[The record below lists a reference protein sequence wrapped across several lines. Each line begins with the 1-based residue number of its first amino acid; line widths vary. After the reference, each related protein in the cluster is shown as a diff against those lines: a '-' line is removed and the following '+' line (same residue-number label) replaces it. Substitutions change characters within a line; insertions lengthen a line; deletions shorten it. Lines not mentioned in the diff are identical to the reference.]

1 MNKSFNLID
10 KPWIPVSLR
19 GEVSLLQVFTDV
31 SIKELSGTVLENLSI
46 FKLLLAISQA
56 AFTPKDDEEWKK
68 TNLEDFGTR
77 VVNYLSKHHDLFDL
91 YSEKPFLQF
100 PILKEKNDP
109 KKILPLRLL
118 LPEVG
123 SSNNPVLTD
132 YNIQNVELDSVKA
145 RLLLQQMNFAFGGKK
160 VDQKICLSQGHKKS
174 ASGANGVSLGKNG
187 FLHSYYFGNSLLETI
202 FLNLMTQ
209 SDIAQVQVY
218 ESGIGTPPWE
228 CMPKGEIDD
237 IAMKLKNSYMGH
249 LVGLNRFCLLQ
260 DDSIITTE
268 GINYPSIKDGVADLS
283 VSTFI
288 RNFSKKSEIDA
299 VWANPEQ
306 KPWRQ
311 LSSIL
316 SFLHSNSTIYGCK
329 QIRLPMSR
337 ITSKGIPYCIWS
349 LGIQVLSN
357 SGEYYVKQKCDS
369 LSSVIRL
376 PNHEEQLSTWFD
388 TFETEVKSLEHLM
401 MKLRS
406 SVSGYFKDLSVENIS
421 TENVERQ
428 FWESCNDLSD
438 ELIRACFL
446 NKSLDFRKKVS
457 SIAENLYNATCDSST
472 ARQILSWSKHQLNLS
487 KYRAGEK

>member
-109 KKILPLRLL
+109 KKIRPLRLL

-174 ASGANGVSLGKNG
+174 AAGANGVSLGKNG

-237 IAMKLKNSYMGH
+237 IAVVFFALNKIVQDVDLKILLENWEGSNELIIVLKGSLEYLVNFTKAQNLEKL
-249 LVGLNRFCLLQ
+249 C
-260 DDSIITTE
+260 
-268 GINYPSIKDGVADLS
+268 
-283 VSTFI
+283 
-288 RNFSKKSEIDA
+288 
-299 VWANPEQ
+299 
-306 KPWRQ
+306 
-311 LSSIL
+311 
-316 SFLHSNSTIYGCK
+316 
-329 QIRLPMSR
+329 
-337 ITSKGIPYCIWS
+337 
-349 LGIQVLSN
+349 
-357 SGEYYVKQKCDS
+357 
-369 LSSVIRL
+369 SVI
-376 PNHEEQLSTWFD
+376 EELKT
-388 TFETEVKSLEHLM
+388 L
-401 MKLRS
+401 
-406 SVSGYFKDLSVENIS
+406 
-421 TENVERQ
+421 
-428 FWESCNDLSD
+428 
-438 ELIRACFL
+438 
-446 NKSLDFRKKVS
+446 
-457 SIAENLYNATCDSST
+457 
-472 ARQILSWSKHQLNLS
+472 
-487 KYRAGEK
+487 

>member
-174 ASGANGVSLGKNG
+174 AA
-187 FLHSYYFGNSLLETI
+187 
-202 FLNLMTQ
+202 
-209 SDIAQVQVY
+209 
-218 ESGIGTPPWE
+218 
-228 CMPKGEIDD
+228 
-237 IAMKLKNSYMGH
+237 
-249 LVGLNRFCLLQ
+249 
-260 DDSIITTE
+260 
-268 GINYPSIKDGVADLS
+268 
-283 VSTFI
+283 
-288 RNFSKKSEIDA
+288 
-299 VWANPEQ
+299 
-306 KPWRQ
+306 
-311 LSSIL
+311 
-316 SFLHSNSTIYGCK
+316 
-329 QIRLPMSR
+329 
-337 ITSKGIPYCIWS
+337 
-349 LGIQVLSN
+349 
-357 SGEYYVKQKCDS
+357 
-369 LSSVIRL
+369 
-376 PNHEEQLSTWFD
+376 
-388 TFETEVKSLEHLM
+388 
-401 MKLRS
+401 
-406 SVSGYFKDLSVENIS
+406 
-421 TENVERQ
+421 
-428 FWESCNDLSD
+428 
-438 ELIRACFL
+438 
-446 NKSLDFRKKVS
+446 
-457 SIAENLYNATCDSST
+457 
-472 ARQILSWSKHQLNLS
+472 
-487 KYRAGEK
+487 